1 MDTEFDPSLL
11 NPIKQLE
18 ALDRAD
24 CEESL
29 YYFLVNAWKYID
41 ASPWK
46 DGWPIEAVAEHLQA
60 VVDGETRRLIINI
73 PPRMGKST
81 ITSVAFPAWTWAQEH
96 RSPTSGPGVQF
107 LCASYANQL
116 VLRDSVKCRRLIESP
131 WYQKLWGERF
141 KINSDQNTKSRFSND
156 QGGERLITSVGAA
169 VTGEGGS
176 CFPGWINVSTPFG
189 DVPISKVSV
198 GDTVLSFDH
207 SRGKVVEKRVLA
219 TRLLESDTLYK
230 IRTVSGISVEC
241 TGDHPIFVQ
250 GTGYVPACELGIG
263 NKIIILAPAS
273 SWQND
278 VICSI
283 ERYSGSKNKVYDI
296 QVEECHNFF
305 ANGVLAHNCIIV
317 DDPNSASEA
326 FSEATIESTIEWWDG
341 TMSTRLNDQ
350 KTGAMIVIQQR
361 LAENDLTGHILE
373 REAAGW
379 THLCLPMRY
388 EPDRAFKN
396 SIGWEDPREKEG
408 DLLWPDR
415 FGDEEVTRLE
425 RALGPFMAAGQLQQ
439 RPEPAGGGIIKR
451 DWWKLWPDSTF
462 PPMDYIVAS
471 LDTAYTSK
479 TSNDPSAMTIWGIF
493 TTDASAVAHRTI
505 GADGRPQYID
515 RAYNESAPKVMM
527 MHAWT
532 ERLEF
537 HDLVEKV
544 AKTCKALKVD
554 KLLIENK
561 ASGISVAQEMRRLYG
576 NEGFAVQLSDPK
588 SLDKMAR
595 LYSVQHLFSEGMI
608 YAPDKKWTEEVIT
621 QVGQFP
627 KGRFDDLVDTVSMAI
642 RHLRDIGLLT
652 RSAERIQEIENMKT
666 YPNKQETPLYPV

>member
-1 MDTEFDPSLL
+1 MSTKKLIDFDITQID
-11 NPIKQLE
+11 PIKQLE

-60 VVDGETRRLIINI
+60 VVDGDTRRLIINI

-81 ITSVAFPAWTWAQEH
+81 ITSVAFPAWTWAQSN

-116 VLRDSVKCRRLIESP
+116 VLRDSVKCRRLIESQ
-131 WYQKLWGERF
+131 WYQKLWGDRF

-176 CFPGWINVSTPFG
+176 
-189 DVPISKVSV
+189 
-198 GDTVLSFDH
+198 
-207 SRGKVVEKRVLA
+207 
-219 TRLLESDTLYK
+219 
-230 IRTVSGISVEC
+230 
-241 TGDHPIFVQ
+241 
-250 GTGYVPACELGIG
+250 
-263 NKIIILAPAS
+263 IIIS
-273 SWQND
+273 
-278 VICSI
+278 
-283 ERYSGSKNKVYDI
+283 
-296 QVEECHNFF
+296 
-305 ANGVLAHNCIIV
+305 

-326 FSEATIESTIEWWDG
+326 FSEATIQSTIEWWDG

-388 EPDRAFKN
+388 EPDRSFKN
-396 SIGWEDPREKEG
+396 SIGWEDPREKDGE
-408 DLLWPDR
+408 LLWPDR
-415 FGDEEVTRLE
+415 FGEDEVARLE
-425 RALGPFMAAGQLQQ
+425 RSLGPFMAAGQLQQ

-451 DWWKLWPDSTF
+451 EWWQLWADASF
-462 PPMDYIVAS
+462 PPMDYIIAS

-479 TSNDPSAMTIWGIF
+479 TSNDPSAMTIWGVY
-493 TTDASAVAHRTI
+493 TSDATAMSFRTI
-505 GADGRPQYID
+505 DADGRPQYID

-595 LYSVQHLFSEGMI
+595 LYSVQHLFSEGMV
-608 YAPDKKWTEEVIT
+608 YAPDKKWAEEVIT

-627 KGRFDDLVDTVSMAI
+627 KGRHDDLVDTVSMSI

-652 RSAERIQEIENMKT
+652 RSAERIQEIEGMKT
-666 YPNKQETPLYPV
+666 YPNGQDVPLYPV